1 MMKIQVELKAAMDF
15 QKPMIMCCGSAERN
29 LQTGNYKF
37 VDDLES
43 LYRLQWMVDVEQ
55 AQAKYLED
63 QKRILGEIKDTCGA
77 QVLNKSLSKL
87 ISQSV
92 TVAVGRKKYPEKGRA
107 IQAAVC
113 GEPDQLAE
121 IPDEEIADVMHD
133 VLRTAQ
139 SMNAYMICCV
149 F

>member
-1 MMKIQVELKAAMDF
+1 MIYRMMKIQVELKAAMDF

-63 QKRILGEIKDTCGA
+63 QKRILGEIK
-77 QVLNKSLSKL
+77 
-87 ISQSV
+87 
-92 TVAVGRKKYPEKGRA
+92 
-107 IQAAVC
+107 
-113 GEPDQLAE
+113 
-121 IPDEEIADVMHD
+121 
-133 VLRTAQ
+133 
-139 SMNAYMICCV
+139 
-149 F
+149 